1 MKKIYA
7 LVLGLAL
14 SGTLVAQNVLYS
26 NDFEAGLGDA
36 TVVGSGALV
45 DDAAPGFGKVFH
57 NAVDGQAIRTNYLQ
71 LPNNIFADLQAAESN
86 ELTVSFWVNEGTAVD
101 YTFTPLFAAYGA
113 EPIDNA
119 NTWPMFIVQSRLLA
133 QLNVGGYT
141 DFTDDENVAGDN
153 LESVEWLADGEWHF
167 YAFTLTPS
175 SAKVYVDGVLKNE
188 WVFAGEVGSYAAGL
202 FANGAELDYIC
213 LGGNQAWDFGDVD
226 AAYKFDDVAIYSEVL
241 TVEEQNAIIAAKS
254 TTSIAAP
261 VAADKGELVSESYFT
276 ITGAPTDSDFNA
288 LTPGIYV
295 KRTIYSSGL
304 VESTKVVKGS
314 R

>member
-14 SGTLVAQNVLYS
+14 SGTLVAQTTIDLSALDAQFTTTFENELVLDVAKTSSAVASPLVSFPNPYKEAE
-26 NDFEAGLGDA
+26 FEKAIISFDVYNYGDLK
-36 TVVGSGALV
+36 VLGALLSFFDAEHGRMYFTNGSYLGFNAMGYWADINMANFAIAQDLLGKDQWNSV
-45 DDAAPGFGKVFH
+45 RLEFDDAGF
-57 NAVDGQAIRTNYLQ
+57 ALY
-71 LPNNIFADLQAAESN
+71 
-86 ELTVSFWVNEGTAVD
+86 VNDV
-101 YTFTPLFAAYGA
+101 L
-113 EPIDNA
+113 
-119 NTWPMFIVQSRLLA
+119 
-133 QLNVGGYT
+133 
-141 DFTDDENVAGDN
+141 AGDN
-153 LESVEWLADGEWHF
+153 QGTTEMIIGTDAENSIQYAVIPQFLKAADNFVIGTGSFWSDNKDDNGLYF
-167 YAFTLTPS
+167 DAQNSY
-175 SAKVYVDGVLKNE
+175 LKNI
-188 WVFAGEVGSYAAGL
+188 VLAT
-202 FANGAELDYIC
+202 
-213 LGGNQAWDFGDVD
+213 D
-226 AAYKFDDVAIYSEVL
+226 A
-241 TVEEQNAIIAAKS
+241 

>member
-14 SGTLVAQNVLYS
+14 SGTLVAQTTIDLSALDAQFTTTFENELVLDVAKTSSAVASPLVSFPNPYKEAE
-26 NDFEAGLGDA
+26 FEKAIISFDVYNYGDLK
-36 TVVGSGALV
+36 VLGALLSFFDAEHGRMYFTNGSYLGFNAMGYWADINMANFAIAQDLLGKDQWNSV
-45 DDAAPGFGKVFH
+45 RLEFDDAGF
-57 NAVDGQAIRTNYLQ
+57 ALY
-71 LPNNIFADLQAAESN
+71 
-86 ELTVSFWVNEGTAVD
+86 VNDV
-101 YTFTPLFAAYGA
+101 L
-113 EPIDNA
+113 
-119 NTWPMFIVQSRLLA
+119 
-133 QLNVGGYT
+133 
-141 DFTDDENVAGDN
+141 AGDN
-153 LESVEWLADGEWHF
+153 QGTTEMIIGTDAENPIQYAVIPQFLKAADNFVIGTGSFWSDNKDDNGLYF
-167 YAFTLTPS
+167 DAQNSY
-175 SAKVYVDGVLKNE
+175 LKNI
-188 WVFAGEVGSYAAGL
+188 VLAT
-202 FANGAELDYIC
+202 
-213 LGGNQAWDFGDVD
+213 D
-226 AAYKFDDVAIYSEVL
+226 A
-241 TVEEQNAIIAAKS
+241 